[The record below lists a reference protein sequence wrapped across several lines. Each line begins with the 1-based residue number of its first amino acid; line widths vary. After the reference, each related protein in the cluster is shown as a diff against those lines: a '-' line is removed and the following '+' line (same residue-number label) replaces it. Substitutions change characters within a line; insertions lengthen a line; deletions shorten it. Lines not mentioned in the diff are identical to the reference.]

1 VTAPHDPAA
10 DDGSYLVIFSN
21 SKKLGKKEGT
31 FDGMKRTLG
40 LVLYLCLGIG
50 IAPCLLCADTAS
62 APESDI
68 AATQSS
74 EPSRTQSP
82 SAPVEMDI
90 RFGNGLRH
98 DRLDWSTAGSG
109 GHPNFVSELAWR
121 KIYSLQWTLEGSL
134 MWDRHAYIRGAVGY
148 AAIQSGEVRDSD
160 YDGDDRTLEFSRS
173 ISQTRD
179 DNMWD
184 CSFGAGPAFT
194 LVQGRIILMPL
205 LGFAVHSQNLRITDG
220 DQEIATPGR
229 TPPAGSI
236 SGLNSTYQTRWIG
249 PWVGV
254 DMKVVPQSSNPAI
267 GLVLGLEYHF
277 AVSYSADADW
287 NLRSDL
293 QHPVSFRHSADGT
306 GFQLS
311 SALLIQPH
319 PRIDISVGMKYQHWT
334 TSQGTSR
341 IFRADGSVVV
351 SQLNGVEWD
360 CNTISVGVAYKF

>member
-1 VTAPHDPAA
+1 MAGPHDSDA
-10 DDGSYLVIFSN
+10 DDGPYHVIFNN
-21 SKKLGKKEGT
+21 SKKLSKKEGA
-31 FDGMKRTLG
+31 FDGMKWTIG
-40 LVLYLCLGIG
+40 LVLCLCLGIG
-50 IAPCLLCADTAS
+50 VAPCLLCADTAS
-62 APESDI
+62 APESDT
-68 AATQSS
+68 AATQNFESS
-74 EPSRTQSP
+74 RIQSR
-82 SAPVEMDI
+82 SASVEVDI
-90 RFGNGLRH
+90 RFGNSLRY

-109 GHPNFVSELAWR
+109 GHPNIVSELAWR
-121 KIYSLQWTLEGSL
+121 KIYSFQWTLEGSL
-134 MWDRHAYIRGAVGY
+134 TWNRRAYIRGAVGY

-173 ISQTRD
+173 ISQTND

-184 CSFGAGPAFT
+184 FSFGGGPAFT
-194 LVQGRIILMPL
+194 LVQGRMILMPL
-205 LGFAVHSQNLRITDG
+205 LGIAVHSQNLRITDG
-220 DQEIATPGR
+220 DQQIASPPR
-229 TPPAGSI
+229 TPSAGSI

-319 PRIDISVGMKYQHWT
+319 PRIDIRVGLKYQHWT

-341 IFRADGSVVV
+341 MYHADGSVGV